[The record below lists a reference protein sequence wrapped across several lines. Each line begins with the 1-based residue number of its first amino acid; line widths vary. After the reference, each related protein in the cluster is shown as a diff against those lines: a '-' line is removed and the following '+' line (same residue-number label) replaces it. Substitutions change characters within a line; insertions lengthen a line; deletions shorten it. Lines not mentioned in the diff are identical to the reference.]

1 MKKRIISLLLCLVL
15 TVSLVPAAAAAD
27 TGDARTVTVR
37 YASGHGIDTHDYEAA
52 FTYSDDLFTRSGYTY
67 RKDLALMSMG
77 LAFAAYTS
85 KDSEKTDNYAPGNR
99 NFVSM
104 AEQCGFENIQSNK
117 WMFQPA
123 EADSIG
129 ISCASKTIRDNGGS
143 YTLIAVG
150 VHYNNRIN
158 TLSTQ
163 VNDLRSQL
171 YNVQN
176 NLSNQIAGISNNVSD
191 ILERESS
198 LLSQF
203 SYEVTKVD
211 LKKQECTLAFSLL
224 PKTIGENTA
233 VSLLV
238 TDRSSSSYTSDSPP
252 TRTADLKQDSFGYLH
267 GEVTVPLSDELSVSV
282 NFKTHGETQSEELD
296 TIYNLKTQNSPVLY
310 SFNPPFSYMRRDSG
324 SPLTYQLS
332 FEKGV
337 DYRFGSFTLGVYD
350 DRDIRTMRLEYTRNG
365 KLIST
370 VPLEAVPVSS
380 VEEAYPVND
389 LSDTAEATAA
399 RDLGTSYFIRYPID
413 ENALDL
419 CIRITDSPLI
429 CEMIVELSDGAVLR
443 VRLLQVQTI
452 AGGSDYYEET
462 NYLDQAL
469 EPLPFIV
476 EYPDGQN

>member
-1 MKKRIISLLLCLVL
+1 MELYEKLYELR
-15 TVSLVPAAAAAD
+15 
-27 TGDARTVTVR
+27 R
-37 YASGHGIDTHDYEAA
+37 ASGMSQEELAEKLGVSRQAVSKWESGATQPELSKLIELSKLYSVSVDELLSLEHAKPEQDAA
-52 FTYSDDLFTRSGYTY
+52 ES
-67 RKDLALMSMG
+67 
-77 LAFAAYTS
+77 
-85 KDSEKTDNYAPGNR
+85 P
-99 NFVSM
+99 V
-104 AEQCGFENIQSNK
+104 QSNAEK
-117 WMFQPA
+117 APA
-123 EADSIG
+123 EKLSFRDFCIQHKKIIG
-129 ISCASKTIRDNGGS
+129 GAAVALAA
-143 YTLIAVG
+143 LIAVG
-150 VHYNNRIN
+150 VHYNDRIN
-158 TLSTQ
+158 ALNTQ

-171 YNVQN
+171 YDVQN
-176 NLSNQIAGISNNVSD
+176 NLSNQIDGISNNVSD
-191 ILERESS
+191 ILTRESS
-198 LLSQF
+198 LISQYN
-203 SYEVTKVD
+203 YEITNVD
-211 LKKQECTLAFSLL
+211 LKKQECTIAFSLL
-224 PKTIGENTA
+224 PKTISEGTT
-233 VSLLV
+233 VIIGV
-238 TDRSSSSYTSDSPP
+238 TDHGNSSPLDSYRPGYS
-252 TRTADLKQDSFGYLH
+252 ADLTQDGFGYLH
-267 GEVTVPLSDELSVSV
+267 GSVTVPLSDELGVGV
-282 NFKTHGETQSEELD
+282 NFKHDGETQSEELD

-310 SFNPPFSYMRRDSG
+310 SFNPPFSYMRRDPG

>member
-1 MKKRIISLLLCLVL
+1 MAL
-15 TVSLVPAAAAAD
+15 AA
-27 TGDARTVTVR
+27 
-37 YASGHGIDTHDYEAA
+37 
-52 FTYSDDLFTRSGYTY
+52 
-67 RKDLALMSMG
+67 
-77 LAFAAYTS
+77 
-85 KDSEKTDNYAPGNR
+85 
-99 NFVSM
+99 
-104 AEQCGFENIQSNK
+104 
-117 WMFQPA
+117 
-123 EADSIG
+123 
-129 ISCASKTIRDNGGS
+129 
-143 YTLIAVG
+143 LIAVG

-191 ILERESS
+191 ILARESS
-198 LLSQF
+198 LISQY
-203 SYEVTKVD
+203 SCEVKSVN

-224 PKTIGENTA
+224 PKTISENTI
-233 VSLLV
+233 VNIGV
-238 TDRSSSSYTSDSPP
+238 TDHGNSSPLDSYRPGYS
-252 TRTADLKQDSFGYLH
+252 ADLTQDSFGYLH

-443 VRLLQVQTI
+443 VRLLQVHTI

>member
-1 MKKRIISLLLCLVL
+1 M
-15 TVSLVPAAAAAD
+15 
-27 TGDARTVTVR
+27 
-37 YASGHGIDTHDYEAA
+37 
-52 FTYSDDLFTRSGYTY
+52 
-67 RKDLALMSMG
+67 
-77 LAFAAYTS
+77 
-85 KDSEKTDNYAPGNR
+85 
-99 NFVSM
+99 
-104 AEQCGFENIQSNK
+104 
-117 WMFQPA
+117 
-123 EADSIG
+123 
-129 ISCASKTIRDNGGS
+129 
-143 YTLIAVG
+143 
-150 VHYNNRIN
+150 
-158 TLSTQ
+158 
-163 VNDLRSQL
+163 
-171 YNVQN
+171 
-176 NLSNQIAGISNNVSD
+176 
-191 ILERESS
+191 
-198 LLSQF
+198 
-203 SYEVTKVD
+203 
-211 LKKQECTLAFSLL
+211 
-224 PKTIGENTA
+224 
-233 VSLLV
+233 
-238 TDRSSSSYTSDSPP
+238 
-252 TRTADLKQDSFGYLH
+252 
-267 GEVTVPLSDELSVSV
+267 PLSDELGVTV
-282 NFKTHGETQSEELD
+282 NFKKHGGTQTEELD
-296 TIYNLKTQNSPVLY
+296 TIYDLKTQNSPVLY